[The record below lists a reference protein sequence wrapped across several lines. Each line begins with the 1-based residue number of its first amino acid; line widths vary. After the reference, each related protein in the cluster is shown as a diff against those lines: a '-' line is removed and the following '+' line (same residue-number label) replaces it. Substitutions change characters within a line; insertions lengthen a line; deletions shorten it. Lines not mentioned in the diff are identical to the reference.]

1 MSTEGSIRVTCLP
14 WKINRHMRFH
24 LFVDDSENG
33 LLRAGRSLEVRTQ
46 PGQHTVAIKTA
57 GLGTFD
63 LLVDVPA
70 DGTVNLACAASSDG
84 LISAARSKYTK
95 VWDGPSPMNL
105 WLIDEGNLP
114 EEPAPERE
122 NWWTVELLSQEAL
135 AESPVLVGRL
145 FYRVAIRHYVVWGL
159 ISSVF
164 FGLILF
170 DTLYQSNPSAL
181 SISSSSVLLIASI
194 AVMVLRAVARHR
206 PRSLS
211 L

>member
-24 LFVDDSENG
+24 LFVDDSEHG

-114 EEPAPERE
+114 EEPAAERE
-122 NWWTVELLSQEAL
+122 NWWTVTFLSQEAL
-135 AESPVLVGRL
+135 AESPALVWRIY
-145 FYRVAIRHYVVWGL
+145 YRVAIKHYVAWGL
-159 ISSVF
+159 ITSVF
-164 FGLILF
+164 FGLLLF
-170 DTLYQSNPSAL
+170 DTIYQSNPSAHG
-181 SISSSSVLLIASI
+181 ISSSSVLLIASI

-206 PRSLS
+206 PHSLS
-211 L
+211 H

>member
-1 MSTEGSIRVTCLP
+1 MQFC
-14 WKINRHMRFH
+14 F
-24 LFVDDSENG
+24 FVDDSDKG
-33 LLRAGRSLEVRTQ
+33 LLRRGKPLEVRIP

-57 GLGTFD
+57 GLGILD
-63 LLVDVPA
+63 LLVEVPA
-70 DGTVNLACAASSDG
+70 GGTVNLACAANIDG
-84 LISAARSKYTK
+84 LISAARSKHTQ

-105 WLIDEGNLP
+105 WLINEGDLP

-135 AESPVLVGRL
+135 AESPALVWRL

-194 AVMVLRAVARHR
+194 AVMVLRAVARHQIGR
-206 PRSLS
+206 ASC
-211 L
+211 